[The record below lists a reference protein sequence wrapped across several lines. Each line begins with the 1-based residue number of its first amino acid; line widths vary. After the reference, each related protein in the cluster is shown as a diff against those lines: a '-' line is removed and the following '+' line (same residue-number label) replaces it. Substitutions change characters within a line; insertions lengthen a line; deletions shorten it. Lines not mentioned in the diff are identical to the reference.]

1 MNVLARVQAVY
12 ELSKELK
19 ITMTEASKIL
29 ESVDNDVYVRIAKK
43 DIVRWKL
50 KALTITSTIVKETV

>member
-1 MNVLARVQAVY
+1 MNVSARVQAVY

-43 DIVRWKL
+43 GTVR
-50 KALTITSTIVKETV
+50 